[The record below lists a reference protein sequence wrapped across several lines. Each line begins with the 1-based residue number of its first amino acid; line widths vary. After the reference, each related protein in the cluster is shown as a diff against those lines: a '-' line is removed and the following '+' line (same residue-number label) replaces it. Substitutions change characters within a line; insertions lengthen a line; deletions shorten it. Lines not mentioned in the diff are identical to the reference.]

1 MQAHHVISQINKT
14 TEFRPQIKNA
24 SIIRGPVVRSCLFE
38 DVFFFFLLYF
48 SFQKQTPAC
57 NLQPPSEGEEVDDDD
72 DEPAK
77 FDTSPLFRPA
87 PAVVVVDVLSQFHRW
102 LNDVPSSSIKISI
115 SSLSGGRRTP
125 LPALG

>member
-1 MQAHHVISQINKT
+1 MRQFVKNCLLEGCFISPFLFCT
-14 TEFRPQIKNA
+14 FR
-24 SIIRGPVVRSCLFE
+24 
-38 DVFFFFLLYF
+38 F

-57 NLQPPSEGEEVDDDD
+57 NLQPPSEGEEEDDDDD

-77 FDTSPLFRPA
+77 CDNSPLFRPA
-87 PAVVVVDVLSQFHRW
+87 PAVGVVVLSQFHRW

-115 SSLSGGRRTP
+115 SSDSGGRRTP